1 LTTLK
6 TNQATSPIVL
16 RKGEVP
22 YPDADPILITGCDM
36 WTVATIH
43 PDTDPARAA
52 QEIIRRIP
60 HVPACLGDR
69 LSALLNDPSSGP
81 IRIA

>member
-1 LTTLK
+1 
-6 TNQATSPIVL
+6 
-16 RKGEVP
+16 
-22 YPDADPILITGCDM
+22 M

-52 QEIIRRIP
+52 QEITRRIP
-60 HVPACLGDR
+60 HVPACLRDR